1 MTHETLIADSSLA
14 VTMTVL
20 GIAFGLAY
28 FAALRRTVARFATGG
43 GWFVP
48 VALTLGRIGLAVLL
62 LGLAAKLGAVA
73 LLATFA
79 GFLIART
86 LALRAGRREA

>member
-14 VTMTVL
+14 MTMTVI
-20 GIAFGLAY
+20 GVAFGLAY
-28 FAALRRTVARFATGG
+28 FAALRRTVSLFATRS
-43 GWFVP
+43 GWLLP
-48 VALTLGRIGLAVLL
+48 IALTLGRIGLAVLL

-73 LLATFA
+73 LLATFV

>member
-1 MTHETLIADSSLA
+1 MTHEALIANYSLA
-14 VTMTVL
+14 VTMTVI

-28 FAALRRTVARFATGG
+28 FAALRRTVTFLANGR

-48 VALTLGRIGLAVLL
+48 IALTLGRVGLAVVL

-73 LLATFA
+73 LLATFV

-86 LALRAGRREA
+86 LSMRAGRSVA